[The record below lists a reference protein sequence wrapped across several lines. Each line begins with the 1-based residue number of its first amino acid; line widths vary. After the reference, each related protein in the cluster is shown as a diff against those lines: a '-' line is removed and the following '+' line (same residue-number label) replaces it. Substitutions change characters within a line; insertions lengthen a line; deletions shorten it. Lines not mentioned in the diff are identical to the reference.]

1 MNRRHWLRLAT
12 GCMFGGA
19 GGQAVAGS
27 PQNLAKGETALSR
40 TAEAELEGVRERLAQ
55 AKIGPLNTARSVHYQ
70 AIGDASEWFMN
81 VVLGDN
87 EQIALDYS
95 KHFRALGFQVRM
107 PGSPLIVVVFR
118 DDRSFNKFFHLP
130 SFEAGKKGLPAQLVG
145 GIYERRTNMLHV
157 FDWRSVGIPHSGRLN
172 MPSLVHEA
180 THQLSFNTGLLN
192 REGDTPLCI
201 VEGLGTYG
209 ESRDL
214 IGPSDFGRRNWE
226 RLRDLGRI
234 RRRLPWIPMRELF
247 SDDAVLRVSDDAVL
261 RAGKADRVVLAY
273 AESWLLVYYLLK
285 DQEVLPRFRLYL
297 KDIQT
302 RRTADRRIADAQTHL
317 GDLDQLDR
325 VLRGYAVRVERSH

>member
-1 MNRRHWLRLAT
+1 
-12 GCMFGGA
+12 MFGGA

-40 TAEAELEGVRERLAQ
+40 TAEAELEGLRERLAQ

-145 GIYERRTNMLHV
+145 GIYERRTNVLHV

-247 SDDAVLRVSDDAVL
+247 SDDAVLDAVATAL

-285 DQEVLPRFRLYL
+285 DQEVLPRFRQYL

-325 VLRGYAVRVERSH
+325 VLRGYAVRFERSH

>member
-1 MNRRHWLRLAT
+1 
-12 GCMFGGA
+12 MFGGA

-27 PQNLAKGETALSR
+27 PQNLAKVETALSR

-81 VVLGDN
+81 VVLGDY

-95 KHFRALGFQVRM
+95 KHFRALGFQVRL

-130 SFEAGKKGLPAQLVG
+130 SPEAGKKGLPAQLVG
-145 GIYERRTNMLHV
+145 GMYDRSTNELHV

-214 IGPSDFGRRNWE
+214 IGPSDFGRRNWK
-226 RLRDLGRI
+226 RLTDLGRI
-234 RRRLPWIPMRELF
+234 LRRLPWIPMRELF

-261 RAGKADRVVLAY
+261 RAGKADRVLLAY

-285 DQEVLPRFRLYL
+285 DQEVLPRFRQYL

-317 GDLDQLDR
+317 GNLDQLDR
-325 VLRGYAVRVERSH
+325 VLRRYAVRLERSH